1 MNCRAYSP
9 LLLVFLM
16 SLFSTETLATR
27 NVAENYDG
35 TVNSFR
41 WLKRPIAVS
50 HVQFRNAQEK
60 QVGLSL
66 FNGKIILLNLWA
78 TWCPPCIKELPALDR
93 LQQRLGKDD
102 FEIVAISLGDDVKL
116 AGEMFFDTLLI
127 KSMALYI
134 ESAENLGRDFPVDVV
149 PASFLI
155 DRKGQAMGVLRGY
168 VDWDSADTDVII
180 KRLIAGVTA
189 ASLRAEKAQQQ
200 QAE

>member
-1 MNCRAYSP
+1 MNYRAYSP

-16 SLFSTETLATR
+16 SLFGGEALAAR
-27 NVAENYDG
+27 NGGEQFDG
-35 TVNSFR
+35 TVNSFG
-41 WLKRPIAVS
+41 WLKRPIAVN
-50 HVQFRNAQEK
+50 HVQIRNVQEK
-60 QVGLSL
+60 QVGLSQ

-93 LQQRLGKDD
+93 LQQRLGKDN
-102 FEIVAISLGDDVKL
+102 FEVVAISLDDDVKL

-127 KSMALYI
+127 KSMALYF

-155 DRKGQAMGVLRGY
+155 DRKGQAVGVIRGY
-168 VDWDSADTDVII
+168 VDWDSAETDVVI